1 MTRTAQHATEDVF
14 SAIAHPL
21 RRRLLDLLAEGEQ
34 PVNRLAVPFEVSR
47 PAISQHL
54 RVLLEV
60 GLVNERRSGRERRYR
75 LHPDRLGDVRDWLA
89 TYDRFW
95 QERLTALGARL
106 DKEPPPSGR
115 VARQARGVARPPRSS
130 KEGEQ

>member
-34 PVNRLAVPFEVSR
+34 PVNRLAVPFAVSR

-60 GLVNERRSGRERRYR
+60 GLVSERRSGRERRYR
-75 LHPDRLGDVRDWLA
+75 LHPDRLRDVRDWLA

-95 QERLTALGARL
+95 QERLTALGAHL
-106 DKEPPPSGR
+106 DEATSPP
-115 VARQARGVARPPRSS
+115 ARGAAEPPRSP

>member
-60 GLVNERRSGRERRYR
+60 GLVSERRSGRERRYR

-95 QERLTALGARL
+95 EERLSALGAHL
-106 DKEPPPSGR
+106 DREPPAPRRG
-115 VARQARGVARPPRSS
+115 ARQSGGAAPPAGSPEES
-130 KEGEQ
+130 AP

>member
-14 SAIAHPL
+14 TAIAHPV

-34 PVNRLAVPFEVSR
+34 PVNRLATPFEVSR

-54 RVLLEV
+54 RVLLQV
-60 GLVNERRSGRERRYR
+60 GLVSERRYR
-75 LHPDRLGDVRDWLA
+75 LHPDRLRDVRDWLA

-95 QERLTALGARL
+95 QDRLTALGAHL
-106 DKEPPPSGR
+106 DKES
-115 VARQARGVARPPRSS
+115 RQ
-130 KEGEQ
+130 

>member
-1 MTRTAQHATEDVF
+1 MTRTAQRATEDVF

-34 PVNRLAVPFEVSR
+34 PVNQLAMPFQVSR

-54 RVLLEV
+54 RVLLDV
-60 GLVNERRSGRERRYR
+60 GLVSERRSGRERRYR
-75 LHPDRLGDVRDWLA
+75 LHPDRLRDVRDWLA

-95 QERLTALGARL
+95 EERLAALGEHL
-106 DKEPPPSGR
+106 DKEAPPQQRVGPPSGPVSER
-115 VARQARGVARPPRSS
+115 DR
-130 KEGEQ
+130 

>member
-1 MTRTAQHATEDVF
+1 MTKTAKHATEDVF

-34 PVNRLAVPFEVSR
+34 PVNRLAMPFEVSR
-47 PAISQHL
+47 PAVSQHL

-60 GLVNERRSGRERRYR
+60 GLVSERRSGRERRYR
-75 LHPDRLGDVRDWLA
+75 LHPDRLRDVRDWLA

-95 QERLTALGARL
+95 QERLTALGAHL
-106 DKEPPPSGR
+106 DKATSPP
-115 VARQARGVARPPRSS
+115 ARGVAQLSRSP